1 MERQHEKNE
10 IINRFYE
17 IKDEMNL
24 LEKSIRMINSSSRTG
39 YKMNIEYNR
48 LINNYQ
54 QLNQESHELLKR
66 LFVIDPNNARLK
78 DLGIYN
84 ADNLINT
91 NSISVGKKK
100 QSLKKP
106 KKSGKPKPKK
116 PRRRKTKSKVKRK

>member
-66 LFVIDPNNARLK
+66 LFVITLLIDTKYPRGVLITENELFGCST
-78 DLGIYN
+78 LGKF
-84 ADNLINT
+84 T
-91 NSISVGKKK
+91 FS
-100 QSLKKP
+100 
-106 KKSGKPKPKK
+106 
-116 PRRRKTKSKVKRK
+116 